1 MRRNDP
7 ITARGRMGIQ
17 SMELE
22 HLTTPRPRLDPSTS
36 IEQLELAEALLGR
49 GGAGHLEQCL
59 EVFVGNIEEE
69 RTSLAAVLIDFM
81 ASLGHVRH
89 VTARSL

>member
-1 MRRNDP
+1 R
-7 ITARGRMGIQ
+7 IGSGAAGIP
-17 SMELE
+17 EE
-22 HLTTPRPRLDPSTS
+22 R
-36 IEQLELAEALLGR
+36 EQLELAEALLGR

-59 EVFVGNIEEE
+59 EVFVGNIGEE

-89 VTARSL
+89 VT